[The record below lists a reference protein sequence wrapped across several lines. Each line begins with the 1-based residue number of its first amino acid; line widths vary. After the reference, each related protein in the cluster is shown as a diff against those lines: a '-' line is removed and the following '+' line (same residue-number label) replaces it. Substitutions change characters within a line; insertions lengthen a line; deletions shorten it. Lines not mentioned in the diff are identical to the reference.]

1 MERNH
6 HTVGEAA
13 AALGFRHDR
22 MLERVRGLT
31 GSLLAAVEAGARSTA
46 HDEQANLVSWC
57 EDELIPHML
66 AEEGPL
72 YSGAH
77 GTGEAGLLVEALL
90 QEHQTLVGLADELR
104 GAAGAR
110 AAAIGMAISRVFAL
124 HVGQEER
131 LLLPFIAASPD
142 LSLAEAVGSLEDV
155 VED

>member
-1 MERNH
+1 MERKH

-13 AALGFRHDR
+13 AALGYRHDR
-22 MLERVRGLT
+22 MLERIRGLT

-46 HDEQANLVSWC
+46 HDEHANLVSWC

-72 YSGAH
+72 YGGAH
-77 GTGEAGLLVEALL
+77 ATAEGGLLVEALL
-90 QEHQTLVGLADELR
+90 QEHQSLVGLVDELR
-104 GAAGAR
+104 AASGVK
-110 AAAIGMAISRVFAL
+110 AAAIGFMIARLFTL
-124 HVGQEER
+124 HIGQEER